1 MYRSGDSGSSSS
13 SDANF
18 HPVERDDVAGQGG
31 GKGSVGGASGGGSS
45 GSSSSSS
52 SGSSAFFSIVTAD
65 IPEAGSGVYVGFPL
79 QLNANMQPWY
89 IVEIREIPHIRRV
102 ICLCDIRY

>member
-52 SGSSAFFSIVTAD
+52 SGSSAVFFSVVTTD
-65 IPEAGSGVYVGFPL
+65 IPELSSGVYVGFPL
-79 QLNANMQPWY
+79 QLNA
-89 IVEIREIPHIRRV
+89 I
-102 ICLCDIRY
+102 